1 MAWVL
6 RCWQA
11 NPGRGQGAILAGCIR
26 KGWLYEERQREY
38 DRPGTGPKKS
48 PPCAKGGQHGNAMQG
63 GIDSTQLPGRYQV
76 PGVGMVSQVPSIP
89 QSAFADSSLCTRE
102 PSLLPS
108 IQPAKFCF
116 PARQRSLGAAS
127 RRSPPCAKG
136 GQHGRAMQGG
146 IDSTQL
152 PGRYQVPG
160 VGMVSQVPS
169 IPQSAF
175 ADSSLCTREV
185 RWPDGPSAWAVISLL
200 AVLHPTGPFCGTLP
214 GLHPSP
220 FRVMVYHTRSTEAG
234 SAYSLQRVLGAASRC
249 LEGHFLF

>member
-1 MAWVL
+1 MIQSGSV
-6 RCWQA
+6 
-11 NPGRGQGAILAGCIR
+11 AGC
-26 KGWLYEERQREY
+26 G
-38 DRPGTGPKKS
+38 S
-48 PPCAKGGQHGNAMQG
+48 PPWPSRHG
-63 GIDSTQLPGRYQV
+63 IVTP
-76 PGVGMVSQVPSIP
+76 PIP

-108 IQPAKFCF
+108 IQPAKFRF

-127 RRSPPCAKG
+127 RCSPPCAKG
-136 GQHGRAMQGG
+136 GQHGNAMQGG

-214 GLHPSP
+214 GLPP
-220 FRVMVYHTRSTEAG
+220 APTGAG
-234 SAYSLQRVLGAASRC
+234 SPAPEHRSITTHTAFSEFWPSRHGTRVV
-249 LEGHFLF
+249 F

>member
-1 MAWVL
+1 MTA
-6 RCWQA
+6 QA
-11 NPGRGQGAILAGCIR
+11 L
-26 KGWLYEERQREY
+26 GWHWAKIAP
-38 DRPGTGPKKS
+38 RP
-48 PPCAKGGQHGNAMQG
+48 
-63 GIDSTQLPGRYQV
+63 LPR
-76 PGVGMVSQVPSIP
+76 
-89 QSAFADSSLCTRE
+89 L
-102 PSLLPS
+102 
-108 IQPAKFCF
+108 
-116 PARQRSLGAAS
+116 ARQPWSTEAGSAYSLQRVLGAAS
-127 RRSPPCAKG
+127 RCSPPCAKG

-214 GLHPSP
+214 GLHPGP
-220 FRVMVYHTRSTEAG
+220 FRGWLASAGAGKPAAHDAGDRNGSGGSPPEA
-234 SAYSLQRVLGAASRC
+234 LR
-249 LEGHFLF
+249 

>member
-1 MAWVL
+1 M
-6 RCWQA
+6 
-11 NPGRGQGAILAGCIR
+11 
-26 KGWLYEERQREY
+26 RQRAGGVPPLSY
-38 DRPGTGPKKS
+38 CLRRGCAAA
-48 PPCAKGGQHGNAMQG
+48 PPCSGAGEPTPVRAN
-63 GIDSTQLPGRYQV
+63 L
-76 PGVGMVSQVPSIP
+76 
-89 QSAFADSSLCTRE
+89 QSWVRWPDGHTFFAFLYTTG
-102 PSLLPS
+102 
-108 IQPAKFCF
+108 
-116 PARQRSLGAAS
+116 PARQRDMGAAS
-127 RRSPPCAKG
+127 RCSPPCAKG

-220 FRVMVYHTRSTEAG
+220 FRCWLASAG
-234 SAYSLQRVLGAASRC
+234 AGKPAAHPHRKQEREWRLATSVTLPR
-249 LEGHFLF
+249 GSFPFSIGR